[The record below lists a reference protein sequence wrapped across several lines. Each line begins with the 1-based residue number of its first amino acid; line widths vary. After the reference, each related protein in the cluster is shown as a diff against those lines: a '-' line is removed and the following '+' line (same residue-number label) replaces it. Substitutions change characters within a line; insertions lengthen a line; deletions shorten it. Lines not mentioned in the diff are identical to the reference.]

1 MFGDFALSCD
11 GPPGTSAEKNK
22 NTHKEQSPLSVH
34 HSPCLRISAT
44 AHYVLNVPFPPLQIP
59 TGRSTH
65 PECTMQV
72 LYFGVYDQVRLA
84 LARPSKVRFHPDIV
98 RSTRDGMAESSI
110 TSGSSQDNMTQAEK
124 DGGKSSVLAEKP
136 HAHPSGVE
144 CRWCGSNSNARPS
157 GRGPQIEAV
166 TSGDSGRFD
175 QHRKGAGPCPVWIVY
190 LDPPFDGEMGQTD
203 SSCFGDRL
211 AFIYCLPI
219 RI

>member
-1 MFGDFALSCD
+1 MGKNCAAIPPSSLAGPTVGSKRPSISNRLKGPGLERQEDESPLAVTHFPGPLFLGLPPLSGFRARGPWPIIIYNVPALSMFGDFALSCD

-98 RSTRDGMAESSI
+98 RSTEY
-110 TSGSSQDNMTQAEK
+110 T
-124 DGGKSSVLAEKP
+124 
-136 HAHPSGVE
+136 
-144 CRWCGSNSNARPS
+144 RWHG
-157 GRGPQIEAV
+157 
-166 TSGDSGRFD
+166 
-175 QHRKGAGPCPVWIVY
+175 
-190 LDPPFDGEMGQTD
+190 
-203 SSCFGDRL
+203 
-211 AFIYCLPI
+211 
-219 RI
+219 